1 MKGRTT
7 RIKQDLLKQDVEREI
22 VAKQRPFL
30 ENRMTEIRE
39 YFFIGQEVLREIIG
53 VK

>member
-39 YFFIGQEVLREIIG
+39 FPIGQEVLREIIG